1 MRKLLTIFV
10 FLSFQFFM
18 TQTYHFPEESA
29 PHEGTW
35 LQWPHHH
42 QHGITYRNRVE
53 KTWIDMTKALQTNEK
68 VHIIAYD
75 EPEKERIIGIL
86 QKSGVSLKNVD
97 FKIYPTDDVWV
108 RDNGPL
114 FVKDKNNNILIEDW
128 GFNAWGEKFDFENC
142 DAVPSQIG
150 RDLGIKVI
158 NLNDEMVN
166 EGGSVETDGRGVL
179 MACKSSVI
187 SQKKGS
193 IRNKDITQKE
203 AEDYFK
209 KYYGVSKVI
218 WLEGVTGLDI
228 TDMHIDGFMKF
239 INSSTM
245 LTMEKDDLLDMGLS
259 EKDANTLYAA
269 TNAKG
274 EQYKKVY
281 VPATKNNVKT
291 AYGKQLDYKGS
302 YVNYYVANGVVLVP
316 NYGDVNDEVAN
327 KIIQKQYPDR
337 KVIGIDVRNL
347 YENGGMVHC
356 VTQQQ
361 PAGNTVKQKVKAVT
375 TKSIDEEYE
384 DE

>member
-1 MRKLLTIFV
+1 
-10 FLSFQFFM
+10 M

-75 EPEKERIIGIL
+75 ESEKERIIGVL
-86 QKSGVSLKNVD
+86 QKAGLSLKNID

-128 GFNAWGEKFDFENC
+128 GFNGWGEKFDFENC

-193 IRNKDITQKE
+193 IRNKDITQQE

-239 INSSTM
+239 INSQTM

-259 EKDANTLYAA
+259 ERDINTLYTA
-269 TNAKG
+269 TNTKG

-361 PAGNTVKQKVKAVT
+361 PAGNTVKQKAKAAT
-375 TKSIDEEYE
+375 TKNTDEEYE
-384 DE
+384 DEE

>member
-75 EPEKERIIGIL
+75 EPEKERIIVIL

-361 PAGNTVKQKVKAVT
+361 PAGNTVKQKVKAAT
-375 TKSIDEEYE
+375 TKSTDEEYE

>member
-209 KYYGVSKVI
+209 KYYGVSKVV

>member
-1 MRKLLTIFV
+1 M
-10 FLSFQFFM
+10 
-18 TQTYHFPEESA
+18 
-29 PHEGTW
+29 
-35 LQWPHHH
+35 
-42 QHGITYRNRVE
+42 
-53 KTWIDMTKALQTNEK
+53 
-68 VHIIAYD
+68 
-75 EPEKERIIGIL
+75 
-86 QKSGVSLKNVD
+86 
-97 FKIYPTDDVWV
+97 
-108 RDNGPL
+108 
-114 FVKDKNNNILIEDW
+114 
-128 GFNAWGEKFDFENC
+128 
-142 DAVPSQIG
+142 
-150 RDLGIKVI
+150 
-158 NLNDEMVN
+158 
-166 EGGSVETDGRGVL
+166 
-179 MACKSSVI
+179 
-187 SQKKGS
+187 
-193 IRNKDITQKE
+193 
-203 AEDYFK
+203 
-209 KYYGVSKVI
+209 I

-361 PAGNTVKQKVKAVT
+361 PAGNTVKQKVKAAT
-375 TKSIDEEYE
+375 TKSTDEEYE

>member
-259 EKDANTLYAA
+259 EKDVNTLYAA

-274 EQYKKVY
+274 GQYKKVY

-361 PAGNTVKQKVKAVT
+361 PAGNTVKQKVKAAT
-375 TKSIDEEYE
+375 TKSTDEEYE

>member
-1 MRKLLTIFV
+1 
-10 FLSFQFFM
+10 M

-337 KVIGIDVRNL
+337 KVIGVDVRNL

-361 PAGNTVKQKVKAVT
+361 PAGNTVKQKVKVAT
-375 TKSIDEEYE
+375 TKSTDEEYE

>member
-10 FLSFQFFM
+10 FLSFQFCM

-42 QHGITYRNRVE
+42 QHGIIYRNRVE
-53 KTWIDMTKALQTNEK
+53 KTWIDMTKALQANEK

-245 LTMEKDDLLDMGLS
+245 LTMERDDLLDMGLS
-259 EKDANTLYAA
+259 EKDVNTLYAA

-361 PAGNTVKQKVKAVT
+361 PAGNTVKQKVKAAT
-375 TKSIDEEYE
+375 TKSTDEEYE
-384 DE
+384 GE

>member
-10 FLSFQFFM
+10 FLSFQFYM

-53 KTWIDMTKALQTNEK
+53 KTWIDMTKALQANEK

-75 EPEKERIIGIL
+75 ESEKERIIGVL
-86 QKSGVSLKNVD
+86 QKAGVSLKNVD

-239 INSSTM
+239 INASTM
-245 LTMEKDDLLDMGLS
+245 LTMERDDLLDMGLS
-259 EKDANTLYAA
+259 EKDVNTLYAA

-361 PAGNTVKQKVKAVT
+361 PAGNTVKQKVKAAT
-375 TKSIDEEYE
+375 TKSTDEEYE

>member
-259 EKDANTLYAA
+259 EKDVNTLYAA

-361 PAGNTVKQKVKAVT
+361 PAGNTVKQKVKAAT
-375 TKSIDEEYE
+375 TKSTDEEYE

>member
-245 LTMEKDDLLDMGLS
+245 LTMEKDDLSDMGLS
-259 EKDANTLYAA
+259 EKDVNTLYAA

-361 PAGNTVKQKVKAVT
+361 PAGNTVKQKVKVAT
-375 TKSIDEEYE
+375 TKSTDEEYE

>member
-10 FLSFQFFM
+10 FLSFQFYM

-53 KTWIDMTKALQTNEK
+53 KTWIDMTKALQANEK

-75 EPEKERIIGIL
+75 ESEKERIIGVL
-86 QKSGVSLKNVD
+86 QKAGVSLKNVD

-239 INSSTM
+239 INASTM
-245 LTMEKDDLLDMGLS
+245 LTMERDDLLDMGLS
-259 EKDANTLYAA
+259 EKDVNTLYAA

-291 AYGKQLDYKGS
+291 TYGKQLDYKGS

-361 PAGNTVKQKVKAVT
+361 PAGNTVKQKVKAAT
-375 TKSIDEEYE
+375 TKSTDEEYE